1 MSRRGIGTLVVLVAL
16 GLLATGA
23 GAAALRPPKTPAAEP
38 LPSKPLV
45 LVGPLSPLTVRGL
58 RFEAWERVTVTLD
71 GGRRGTVRVV
81 ANRAG
86 AFRAEFELA
95 GVLRACR
102 TVTIRAVGS
111 RGSTA
116 VRQLPRPNC
125 REP

>member
-1 MSRRGIGTLVVLVAL
+1 M
-16 GLLATGA
+16 
-23 GAAALRPPKTPAAEP
+23 
-38 LPSKPLV
+38 
-45 LVGPLSPLTVRGL
+45 LVGPLAPLTVRGV
-58 RFEAWERVTVTLD
+58 RFKAWERVTVTLD
-71 GGRRGTVRVV
+71 GGKRGTVRVV

-86 AFRAEFELA
+86 AFQAEFRIRLQ
-95 GVLRACR
+95 ACR